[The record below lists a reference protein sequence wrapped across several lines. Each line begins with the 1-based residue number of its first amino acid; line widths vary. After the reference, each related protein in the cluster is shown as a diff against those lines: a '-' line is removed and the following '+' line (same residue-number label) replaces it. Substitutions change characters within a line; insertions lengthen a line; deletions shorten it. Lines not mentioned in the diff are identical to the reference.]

1 MVEDNIKDFTISWV
15 VIGFLLFC
23 LLSFTFTFMLSN
35 NPIGLGTEANAVLS
49 ATSTNLSGKLLR
61 VEEEADNLLNITS
74 KTDPE
79 VSQLGSR
86 DSVASA
92 FKQRESAMGFFTSM
106 KIFFSWVFVGEMGK
120 MLLSVF
126 AGLIGFTSVYFII
139 KWIRNGV

>member
-1 MVEDNIKDFTISWV
+1 MAEENLKEFTSNWIIIGLLAFCLMTFTIS
-15 VIGFLLFC
+15 
-23 LLSFTFTFMLSN
+23 FMYNN
-35 NPIGLGTEANAVLS
+35 NPLGLGDDADSKFSNTIG
-49 ATSTNLSGKLLR
+49 NLSG
-61 VEEEADNLLNITS
+61 NLYKMETNSDSVLNITAN
-74 KTDPE
+74 TNPE
-79 VSQLGSR
+79 ASELGSR

>member
-86 DSVASA
+86 DSVATA
-92 FKQRESAMGFFTSM
+92 YGYRETSIGFWQSI
-106 KIFFSWVFVGEMGK
+106 KIFLSWVLSGTMGK
-120 MLLSVF
+120 VLVSVIT
-126 AGLIGFTSVYFII
+126 GILGFLGIYYII
-139 KWIRNGV
+139 KLIRQGQ